1 MRTCEN
7 TEQKG
12 DGGRLGKWINKYPT
26 EFNIIKHVVR
36 DQRRAACKY
45 LKGTKL
51 QAITHTMIQ
60 DCSKKEYDVSDTV
73 L

>member
-1 MRTCEN
+1 MREM
-7 TEQKG
+7 
-12 DGGRLGKWINKYPT
+12 DKYPT
-26 EFNIIKHVVR
+26 EFNIIEHIVR

-60 DCSKKEYDVSDTV
+60 DSSKKYDVLNSLLKKANMV
-73 L
+73 PQ